1 MRKATVSGLVVL
13 TYDLQSLG
21 QTLGFISSTSPRFVG
36 VRNTL
41 KRTNVAHHHTRQRS
55 MGMALNVYCFIGTLV
70 CADAFGCFCFDDI
83 YLVAGVT
90 SYIL

>member
-1 MRKATVSGLVVL
+1 
-13 TYDLQSLG
+13 
-21 QTLGFISSTSPRFVG
+21 
-36 VRNTL
+36 
-41 KRTNVAHHHTRQRS
+41 

-90 SYIL
+90 SYILY